1 MLQGVVF
8 WRWNGSV
15 MDEDLGCR
23 DRVVSWWEHVGGNLR
38 TEEKVSDGHYGAL
51 SWVAHSPWLVGNLKN
66 S

>member
-1 MLQGVVF
+1 
-8 WRWNGSV
+8 

-38 TEEKVSDGHYGAL
+38 TEEKVSDGHYSAL